1 MLCSA
6 SYENLRLPNKGQ
18 IENQHK
24 KIMEATQ
31 NLVELTEKTIQASS
45 TFEGLRYQ
53 KQVNFLHQILR
64 EESARIEAM
73 HRQWDIVDAIGMER
87 SN

>member
-1 MLCSA
+1 MLCFA
-6 SYENLRLPNKGQ
+6 SRGNLELPNKGQ

-64 EESARIEAM
+64 EVAPELQAMRARWQIIDE
-73 HRQWDIVDAIGMER
+73 IGMD
-87 SN
+87 SNS